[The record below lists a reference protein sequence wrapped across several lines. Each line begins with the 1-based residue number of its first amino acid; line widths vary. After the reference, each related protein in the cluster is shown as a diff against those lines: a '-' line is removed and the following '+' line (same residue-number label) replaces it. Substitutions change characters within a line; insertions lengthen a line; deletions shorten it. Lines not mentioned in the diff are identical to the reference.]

1 MLPLTKHT
9 WSPNCRTRTCCA
21 SKHRQNVAKRIVS
34 FADDDECTS
43 FCCGLQWVSFTRCL
57 LVCNSSATGC
67 CIYTVQEDPK
77 NGTIILYA
85 STLLTDFQNY
95 FTVKIRRKFLIIKVL
110 ITPQVVAIL
119 FCEMLSVLKA
129 TIEKKTTSVTTHLK
143 KN

>member
-21 SKHRQNVAKRIVS
+21 SKHRQNVAKRISVS

-67 CIYTVQEDPK
+67 CIYTVQDPK

-85 STLLTDFQNY
+85 STLLTDFRNY